1 VKHIIII
8 AWGCV
13 ILLKESSL
21 TVYYHLNIQIHI
33 IYTLAMETKP
43 TNANSNYV
51 SGRLMGDSN
60 NVRTAQSYYAEKR
73 ISVTNV
79 GEGTAAS
86 TSRVSSTTSNI
97 AGEPTPADTEKYV
110 TISSSLYHRLLKN
123 TTVRADGQQ
132 PVRTNDELDINDFCE
147 QIENLTVA
155 LEAAE
160 AENQQLRSAKSTDT
174 NDGVISK
181 LAKMV
186 AERDQQIATLKAV
199 TRDATKDVAVDREV
213 KLLEQQISKLKN
225 ELAAEVAK
233 RITIENK
240 LVAIRS
246 AFATSL

>member
-1 VKHIIII
+1 MHIITI
-8 AWGCV
+8 AWDCL

-21 TVYYHLNIQIHI
+21 TVYYHLNIQIYI

-51 SGRLMGDSN
+51 SGRMMGDSN

-186 AERDQQIATLKAV
+186 AERDQQIATLKVV

-213 KLLEQQISKLKN
+213 KLLEQQITKLKN

-233 RITIENK
+233 RVTIENK
-240 LVAIRS
+240 LIAIRS